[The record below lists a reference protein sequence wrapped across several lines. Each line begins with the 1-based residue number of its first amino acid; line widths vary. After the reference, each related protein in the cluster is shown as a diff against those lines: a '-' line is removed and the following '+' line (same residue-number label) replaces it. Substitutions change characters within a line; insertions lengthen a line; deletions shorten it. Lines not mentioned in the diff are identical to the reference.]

1 MSKRQSKTGV
11 QHLVY
16 QAKTGFQFYFTFPSN
31 IGSHP
36 KLPAQIRWSLGHD
49 EALARDLA
57 KHLNEVSVWQ
67 GLNNTVIADKGN
79 LAPALKSSLG

>member
-57 KHLNEVSVWQ
+57 KHLNARIQ
-67 GLNNTVIADKGN
+67 DLLQPFKN
-79 LAPALKSSLG
+79 PLKELIPECCR